1 MAYGYPTLMPQLAR
15 NKKATFNYD
24 IIESYDAG
32 IVLTG
37 PEVKSVKGGSVSLQG
52 AYVSLREGSLWLVH
66 TFIGPYKPAAAIQAH
81 YNPERERRLL
91 MRKNEIASL
100 IGKMHSAGCTLI
112 PLKFFTNRGL
122 VKVSVGL
129 ARGKKSH
136 DKRSSIKK
144 REVARDVARAMRQ
157 K

>member
-1 MAYGYPTLMPQLAR
+1 MPQLAR

-24 IIESYDAG
+24 ILESYDAG
-32 IVLTG
+32 IALTG
-37 PEVKSVKGGSVSLQG
+37 PEVKSVKGGNVSLQG
-52 AYVSLREGSLWLVH
+52 AYVSLRESSLWLVH
-66 TFIGPYKPAAAIQAH
+66 AFIGPYKPAAAVQTH
-81 YNPERERRLL
+81 YVPDRDRRLL
-91 MRKNEIASL
+91 MKRNEIASL

-112 PLKFFTNRGL
+112 PLKFFTYRGL
-122 VKVSVGL
+122 VKVGVGL

-157 K
+157 KG